1 MLVLSRKTGQSIEIG
16 EEITVNVT
24 QVKGNRVRLSIQAP
38 RHIPIV
44 RSEITTESDVL
55 ESPPC
60 GTDGLVDGSV
70 AIHGGP
76 RDRDL
81 VTKFRIVFEK

>member
-1 MLVLSRKTGQSIEIG
+1 MSSRSEIEMLVLSRKTGQSIEIG

-38 RHIPIV
+38 RHIPIP

-55 ESPPC
+55 ERPPH
-60 GTDGLVDGSV
+60 GTESLVDGRV
-70 AIHGGP
+70 AIH
-76 RDRDL
+76 
-81 VTKFRIVFEK
+81 